1 MALSKL
7 LLTPAVQNKNQ
18 ENKQE
23 KKRETK
29 KEFKKSQWL
38 YFRYAFSL

>member
-23 KKRETK
+23 EKRETK